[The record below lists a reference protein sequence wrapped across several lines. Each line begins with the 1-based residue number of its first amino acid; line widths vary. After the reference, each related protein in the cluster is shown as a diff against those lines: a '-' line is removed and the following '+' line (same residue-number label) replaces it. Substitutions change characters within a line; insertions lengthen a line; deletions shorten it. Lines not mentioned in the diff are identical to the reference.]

1 MKNFTRRE
9 QENGELAVR
18 NLSEKA
24 FWLYSVSDPVTVW
37 EVEKDIED
45 DEGECFE
52 TVKTYAIDLCGMF
65 EEGLS
70 FEELEELLE
79 EEADILLELESCENE
94 D

>member
-9 QENGELAVR
+9 RENGELALR

-24 FWLYSVSDPVTVW
+24 FWLYSVTDPVTVW
-37 EVEKDIED
+37 EIEKDIED

-52 TVKTYAIDLCGMF
+52 TVKTYAIDFGGDFREDM
-65 EEGLS
+65 S
-70 FEELEELLE
+70 FKELEEFLE
-79 EEADILLELESCENE
+79 ELADDLLELESRENE